1 MIRTVLVPT
10 THDADFADCLRLAV
24 PLVQRFCGHLGVL
37 FVLPDPRAAIPF
49 MGEGLTADVIQD
61 LVEAAEREGKLRAT
75 KARARFEAAIA
86 AAGIEKSDGLDAH
99 DRPTAEFSE
108 VVGLVADRVG
118 RAGRIHDLTIVPQ
131 PAAPHQPDAEEIF
144 NEALFRSGRPVVV
157 APVHGQDSDGTGGE
171 EAEATI
177 GERVTIAWNG
187 RAEVARAVSDALPII
202 ARALAVDLLV
212 VGEEHP
218 DRPDAEQ
225 LRGYLRRHGI
235 DARIRRVQPQASTGE
250 TILAEA
256 TAAGSDLLVMGA
268 YSHSRWREMIVG
280 GVTRHAV
287 HHSCIPLFLSH

>member
-1 MIRTVLVPT
+1 MIRTILVPT
-10 THDADFADCLRLAV
+10 THDVDFADCLRFAIPLAE
-24 PLVQRFCGHLGVL
+24 RFCGHLGVL

-61 LVEAAEREGKLRAT
+61 LVEAAEREGKLRST
-75 KARARFEAAIA
+75 KARARFEEAIR
-86 AAGIEKSDGLDAH
+86 AAGIEENDGLDAH
-99 DRPTAEFSE
+99 DRPTASFEE

-131 PAAPHQPDAEEIF
+131 PTAPHQPDAEEIF
-144 NEALFRSGRPVVV
+144 NEALFRSGRPVIV
-157 APVHGQDSDGTGGE
+157 APAADGSEREGGVPDGD
-171 EAEATI
+171 AVI
-177 GERVTIAWNG
+177 GEQVMIAWNG

-202 ARALAVDLLV
+202 ARATRVDLLV

-235 DARIRRVQPQASTGE
+235 DSRIRRTEQQGPVGE

-256 TAAGSDLLVMGA
+256 TALGSDLLVMGA
-268 YSHSRWREMIVG
+268 YSHSRWREMIIG

-287 HHSCIPLFLSH
+287 HHSPIPLFLSH